1 VNAQIFFNVL
11 SLTGC
16 LKKIL
21 ALYLD
26 LNSNTTKMEFSQ
38 YLGFLAFL
46 TILSIGF
53 WLMMFLVPFVFYWV
67 TGATIE
73 LIKERKAQKQ
83 QSNKQ

>member
-1 VNAQIFFNVL
+1 MLKYFLMFL
-11 SLTGC
+11 SFSGC

-21 ALYLD
+21 ALYLG

-46 TILSIGF
+46 TIFSIGF
-53 WLMMFLVPFVFYWV
+53 WLMMFLVPFAFYWV

-83 QSNKQ
+83 LNENKN